1 MLIDAARG
9 GEDLD
14 EGKANAVRVIEY
26 EVPGCDGEGKGGLIV
41 LITTIT
47 DLRAAPA
54 PLLAQANHQL
64 SSRIDYA

>member
-1 MLIDAARG
+1 M
-9 GEDLD
+9 
-14 EGKANAVRVIEY
+14 
-26 EVPGCDGEGKGGLIV
+26 PGCDGDGKGELIV

-54 PLLAQANHQL
+54 SLLAQANHQL